1 MLANLL
7 FHGAAP
13 PTTPVEG
20 ELYKEVTVGG
30 RPFRLVYGYYE
41 DFERESPFNEPIPIY
56 PDLLNNPVYTA
67 QGIPIVTAM
76 QDICSCYNGKSD
88 GDSCSECIYFQ
99 KDAEL
104 FGLCSCSRRAQAPP
118 GEEAEET

>member
-7 FHGAAP
+7 FHGAAS

-76 QDICSCYNGKSD
+76 QYICSSVRRD
-88 GDSCSECIYFQ
+88 TP
-99 KDAEL
+99 
-104 FGLCSCSRRAQAPP
+104 SRPSTGVAFLLPMVWMVVAQALNPP
-118 GEEAEET
+118 RSMG